1 MYFLSLIYFLRFY
14 DNYNISP
21 FSFPIPDLP
30 IDPSPLSF
38 KLTVS
43 FLSIIIVCIQV
54 FGYTYIFI
62 NITRWVN
69 TAFMYVFQA
78 ECLTNQC
85 AWRTTSLMSNF
96 IQLPVLLFVELRHY
110 GNFLIKF
117 SMFINV
123 FLVQLMVGWS
133 CYWDCIIASK
143 VIRRHNPTAVPD
155 PLALKISL
163 PFSLIS
169 LS

>member
-43 FLSIIIVCIQV
+43 F
-54 FGYTYIFI
+54 FI
-62 NITRWVN
+62 NYYCMYTGIWV
-69 TAFMYVFQA
+69 Y
-78 ECLTNQC
+78 
-85 AWRTTSLMSNF
+85 
-96 IQLPVLLFVELRHY
+96 IY
-110 GNFLIKF
+110 IYK
-117 SMFINV
+117 
-123 FLVQLMVGWS
+123 
-133 CYWDCIIASK
+133 Y
-143 VIRRHNPTAVPD
+143 NP
-155 PLALKISL
+155 
-163 PFSLIS
+163 